1 MEKSIIS
8 RDWDDFCFEVDLD
21 LRKKNEN
28 DRHALYDAFH
38 FCLKHEWKVKGFN
51 QVKFC
56 IQCLYHKYI

>member
-56 IQCLYHKYI
+56 ILCLYHKYI